1 MDVDLNDFRQN
12 VKTAYLVDL
21 IDQIDEKINETK
33 SLQAKDDSL
42 AVLAD
47 EEITSLLKERE
58 ELTDKIKKIIDKD
71 KEEEKKPKGFIME
84 IRAGAGGAEA
94 ALFVANLAEMYQR
107 FADTNRWFFKQVDS
121 SESELGGYKEIYFEA
136 KGEDAY
142 DAFKYETGVH
152 RVQRIPA
159 TEKQGR
165 VHTSTAS
172 VAVIP
177 IHKREDVKIN
187 PADLEF
193 ETSRSGGAGGQNVN
207 KVETAVRVIHKPT
220 GIAVRCTSERTQLR
234 NKEKALELLL
244 SRLQA
249 KKTEQDNKKELA
261 TRRGQIGTGDRSE
274 KIRTYNF
281 LQDRITDHR
290 IKESWH
296 NLEVILAGNIGPI
309 ISKLQEAEGQLE
321 D

>member
-1 MDVDLNDFRQN
+1 M
-12 VKTAYLVDL
+12 
-21 IDQIDEKINETK
+21 
-33 SLQAKDDSL
+33 
-42 AVLAD
+42 
-47 EEITSLLKERE
+47 
-58 ELTDKIKKIIDKD
+58 
-71 KEEEKKPKGFIME
+71 
-84 IRAGAGGAEA
+84 
-94 ALFVANLAEMYQR
+94 
-107 FADTNRWFFKQVDS
+107 
-121 SESELGGYKEIYFEA
+121 
-136 KGEDAY
+136 
-142 DAFKYETGVH
+142 
-152 RVQRIPA
+152 
-159 TEKQGR
+159 
-165 VHTSTAS
+165 
-172 VAVIP
+172 
-177 IHKREDVKIN
+177 
-187 PADLEF
+187 
-193 ETSRSGGAGGQNVN
+193 
-207 KVETAVRVIHKPT
+207 ETAVRVIHKPT